1 MEGTGCTEKR
11 QRGTM
16 ATDIKYVMPV
26 EETDWNIGDE
36 IATTLLDTYRMGV
49 LDLADADT
57 EAMLAADQRV
67 ADEFDKKRN
76 AAA

>member
-1 MEGTGCTEKR
+1 
-11 QRGTM
+11 M